1 MAAQSASSWCP
12 GALKGQ
18 LVAQGSFL
26 GTGAAQ
32 SITPATA
39 SYSAIALPAA
49 AFVAGGATASPI
61 PVANIVIGVSSNSSA
76 GAGVTLAAAVT
87 NPVTVNGVAY
97 TSSNAAGDWFTV
109 GVLTTTV
116 TYDYLIY
123 G

>member
-18 LVAQGSFL
+18 LVAHGSFV
-26 GTGAAQ
+26 GGAAQ

-39 SYSAIALPAA
+39 TYSAIALPAA
-49 AFVAGGATASPI
+49 VFVAGGATASPI
-61 PVANIVIGVSSNSSA
+61 PAANVVISLSSDSA
-76 GAGVTLAAAVT
+76 AIAGVILPATVT

-97 TSSNAAGDWFTV
+97 TSSNAAGDWLTV
-109 GVLTTTV
+109 SASTATV
-116 TYDYLIY
+116 TYDYKIF